1 LVGGSYTLFFTSP
14 NFCLK
19 LAFCISEASI
29 SCDSN
34 EGEDPRKPRRKRNT
48 QKENPNEK
56 AQQKDRQSGKSD
68 AKLLENELLQ
78 MKKNC
83 MRETG
88 IQLMHAGKYSNHLVH
103 KWLQEN

>member
-1 LVGGSYTLFFTSP
+1 MRRKYKQAKAGHVTRWVGDWLEDPTFSFLPP

-29 SCDSN
+29 SGNSR

-56 AQQKDRQSGKSD
+56 AQQKKKDEQSGKSD
-68 AKLLENELLQ
+68 AKL
-78 MKKNC
+78 
-83 MRETG
+83 
-88 IQLMHAGKYSNHLVH
+88 
-103 KWLQEN
+103 